1 MLIGITG
8 GIGSG
13 KSVIS
18 NELRRMGYEVYN
30 TDHEAKRII
39 VEDPSVRLQIESILG
54 SDVYKDGIYQTSLV
68 AQRAFT
74 NKALLSQL
82 NAIVHPAVKADI
94 LSRYSS
100 NQSEITFIECAI
112 LYTAGLDQICDKV
125 IAITAPEHIR
135 LERTISRDN
144 STIEKVQA
152 RMRAQRV
159 EEDLQRVDTIINN
172 DGSVSIQELCREIIN
187 SL

>member
-1 MLIGITG
+1 M
-8 GIGSG
+8 
-13 KSVIS
+13 
-18 NELRRMGYEVYN
+18 
-30 TDHEAKRII
+30 
-39 VEDPSVRLQIESILG
+39 
-54 SDVYKDGIYQTSLV
+54 
-68 AQRAFT
+68 
-74 NKALLSQL
+74 
-82 NAIVHPAVKADI
+82 
-94 LSRYSS
+94 
-100 NQSEITFIECAI
+100 
-112 LYTAGLDQICDKV
+112 DQICDKV